1 MKRNTSQLSLANI
14 FETILKIGDPDIP
27 VSVIVDGLDELP
39 PDDISFLL
47 KHTLKVADDSSM
59 RKSILVSSRRNVREI
74 ERRRTKDTGWIM
86 ELKGCNDNDIELYIK
101 SELEE
106 IINDHSLATRDPSL
120 AKNLV
125 DTLINKADGL
135 FTKPHS

>member
-1 MKRNTSQLSLANI
+1 
-14 FETILKIGDPDIP
+14 LKIGDPDIP